1 EVEEVAA
8 AMRAALCGEDTPS
21 PEHLRAWTEQDA
33 SLDAA
38 GDRAVTAL
46 APLFLPPPHPAHG
59 GPRRHRPLLGRA
71 VDLDHHRRL
80 GPADDSPQ
88 LRARRLQPR
97 ELAADG
103 VRAPG

>member
-1 EVEEVAA
+1 MPYEVEEVAA

-46 APLFLPPPHPAHG
+46 APLF
-59 GPRRHRPLLGRA
+59 
-71 VDLDHHRRL
+71 
-80 GPADDSPQ
+80 
-88 LRARRLQPR
+88 
-97 ELAADG
+97 
-103 VRAPG
+103 